1 MLFNYLLEND
11 LVFFSVFTGTV
22 GFIGYKFA
30 SSYLN
35 SFYIDKGVQT
45 EAWEDYSNRPSQI
58 GSDSLTSID
67 TITPISENISSIS
80 TLQTIS
86 EVGTQTITD
95 GTSTVTTVLPIP
107 PVNIEMIPNTDI
119 TLVTKSLVD
128 QGVQTI
134 TNPMFGKNWTTIIE
148 YINNKPSFSLMLQV
162 VKLE

>member
-1 MLFNYLLEND
+1 MLFNYLINND
-11 LVFFSVFTGTV
+11 LVFYSMFAGTV
-22 GFIGYKFA
+22 GLIGYKFA
-30 SSYLN
+30 SFYLN
-35 SFYIDKGVQT
+35 SFYVDKSIQT
-45 EAWEDYSNRPSQI
+45 DAWEDYSNRPSQI

-67 TITPISENISSIS
+67 TITPISENISPIS